1 MEATKS
7 AKDYLVS
14 IAMTLHNNDG
24 EYVKSDEEPT
34 DWRCRQR
41 ALVKK
46 ASFHENVESRCDC
59 RKGLNWRFNC
69 KSKFQCLALGR
80 EISLANAS
88 PALTYAKLAVGD

>member
-7 AKDYLVS
+7 AKDCLVS

-34 DWRCRQR
+34 DWLCRQR

-46 ASFHENVESRCDC
+46 NE
-59 RKGLNWRFNC
+59 L
-69 KSKFQCLALGR
+69 
-80 EISLANAS
+80 
-88 PALTYAKLAVGD
+88 P